1 VATVMWLFVA
11 TLFLYSVAITLTWST
26 AVVRGWARHAWTSF
40 VGRRGYLVIFGFVT
54 LYAGIYAIVE
64 ARHERRAGRALFER
78 STFMTMVVSGNR
90 GTFVAAMKT
99 FGPVQTIAVPRD
111 PELLA
116 FWRWFE
122 QEKPNEDPLHIW
134 AFSFFPLC
142 TAETC
147 GNPDAQPKPRRI
159 DLRQADL
166 PGTLLINVDLH
177 DADLY
182 NADLQ
187 RADLPDADLRGA
199 NLIFARL
206 NGADLSDADLRG
218 ADLRGAWLIGADL
231 SYAKLRGADLG
242 RPPRRESRQLF
253 VPQSSPGNISRR
265 TDLTSA
271 TLDYTR
277 LQGVDLREVF
287 GLTQAQLNAACVDDL
302 TQLPNGL
309 IRPAPCR

>member
-1 VATVMWLFVA
+1 MLRPVTTVG
-11 TLFLYSVAITLTWST
+11 
-26 AVVRGWARHAWTSF
+26 RGWARHAWRFF
-40 VGRRGYLVIFGFVT
+40 VGPEGYLVLVSLIA
-54 LYAGIYAIVE
+54 LYAAVYSLAE
-64 ARHERRAGRALFER
+64 ARHERRANRALFER
-78 STFMTMVVSGNR
+78 STFMSMVVSGNR

-99 FGPVQTIAVPRD
+99 FGFVQTMTAPRD
-111 PELLA
+111 PEL
-116 FWRWFE
+116 WPPWTWFA
-122 QEKPNEDPLHIW
+122 QEKPNEDPLQMW

-265 TDLTSA
+265 SDLTSA
-271 TLDYTR
+271 TLDKTR

-302 TQLPNGL
+302 TQLPDGL
-309 IRPAPCR
+309 IRPAPCL